1 MPDNTIYDYYTRVT
15 DRFYVALCF
24 PDREKAN
31 VKFIWEPLARKV
43 TIAGFED
50 FDFFMMGKRKNLELY
65 EGLSGSIILRQSDME
80 SRRLRRCKC
89 GILVENIPAEITRC
103 GGRGYLNQAIVNFIF
118 EHDQVISPRYILK
131 KI

>member
-1 MPDNTIYDYYTRVT
+1 MPDNTIYDYYERVN

-50 FDFFMMGKRKNLELY
+50 FDFFMMGKMKYLELY

-80 SRRLRRCKC
+80 SWRLRRCKC

>member
-1 MPDNTIYDYYTRVT
+1 MPDNTIYDYYERVN

-43 TIAGFED
+43 VIARFED
-50 FDFFMMGKRKNLELY
+50 FDFFMLGKMKNLELY
-65 EGLSGSIILRQSDME
+65 EGLSGSIILRQSDMG

-89 GILVENIPAEITRC
+89 GILVENIPDEIKRR
-103 GGRGYLNQAIVNFIF
+103 GGRGYLNRAIVNFIC
-118 EHDQVISPRYILK
+118 EHDKVISPRYIVK